1 MKLRECK
8 PMVGLEEFVESVWLL
23 EGPSHGHEWHRI
35 FPDGSIDLVFGFG
48 DRVLRQTAA
57 GHAVQPRACVI
68 GHMSQPLWLKPTGTW
83 RTAGVRLRPEGAF
96 AILSM
101 NLAELSNSCVP
112 LEGLWGRS
120 GRQIVKQLLDVQVPE
135 EALRLFQGFL
145 LKRVAT
151 TRRPHPGTV
160 RAVREILKHRGLVS
174 VSHLART
181 VGWSERTLERRFAQ
195 EVGLSPKL
203 LAQTARFHCLLACV
217 SPERK
222 EKWASLAWDCGFADQ
237 AHLAREVHR
246 FSGASPMRLFDKE
259 VALARML
266 LSPERLR
273 AYLPQI
279 DKS

>member
-1 MKLRECK
+1 
-8 PMVGLEEFVESVWLL
+8 
-23 EGPSHGHEWHRI
+23 
-35 FPDGSIDLVFGFG
+35 
-48 DRVLRQTAA
+48 
-57 GHAVQPRACVI
+57 
-68 GHMSQPLWLKPTGTW
+68 
-83 RTAGVRLRPEGAF
+83 
-96 AILSM
+96 M

-112 LEGLWGRS
+112 LEVLWGRS
-120 GRQIVKQLLDVQVPE
+120 GRQIVEQLLDVQAPE

-145 LKRVAT
+145 LERVAT

-160 RAVREILKHRGLVS
+160 RAVREILKYRGLVS
-174 VSHLART
+174 VNHLART

-203 LAQTARFHCLLACV
+203 LSLTARFHCLLACV

-237 AHLAREVHR
+237 AHLTREVLR

-259 VALARML
+259 LALARML

-273 AYLPQI
+273 AYLPQM

>member
-8 PMVGLEEFVESVWLL
+8 PMAGLEEFVESVWLL
-23 EGPSHGHEWHRI
+23 EGPSHGHEWHRV
-35 FPDGSIDLVFGFG
+35 FPDGSIDIVFGFG
-48 DRVLRQTAA
+48 DRVLRQVAA

-68 GHMSQPLWLKPTGTW
+68 GHWSQPLWLKPTGRW
-83 RTAGVRLRPEGAF
+83 RTAGVRLRPEGAV
-96 AILSM
+96 AILNM
-101 NLAELSNSCVP
+101 DLAELSNSCAP
-112 LEGLWGRS
+112 LEALWGRS
-120 GRQIVKQLLDVQVPE
+120 GRQIVEQLLDVQAPE

-145 LKRVAT
+145 LKRIAT

-160 RAVREILKHRGLVS
+160 RAVREILKYRGLVS
-174 VSHLART
+174 VNHLART

-246 FSGASPMRLFDKE
+246 FAGSSPKRLFDKE
-259 VALARML
+259 LALARML

-273 AYLPQI
+273 AYLPQM

>member
-1 MKLRECK
+1 MKLRESK
-8 PMVGLEEFVESVWLL
+8 PIAGLEEFVESVWLL

-35 FPDGSIDLVFGFG
+35 FPDGSIDIVFGFG
-48 DRVLRQTAA
+48 DRVLRRVAA
-57 GHAVQPRACVI
+57 GHAVQPRANVI
-68 GHMSQPLWLKPTGTW
+68 GHMSQPLLLKPTGTW
-83 RTAGVRLRPEGAF
+83 RTAGVRLRPEGAY
-96 AILSM
+96 AILNM

-112 LEGLWGRS
+112 LEAVWGRS
-120 GRQIVKQLLDVQVPE
+120 GRRIVEQLLDVRVPE

-145 LKRVAT
+145 LNRVAT

-160 RAVREILKHRGLVS
+160 RAVREILKYRGHVS
-174 VSHLART
+174 VHHLART

-203 LAQTARFHCLLACV
+203 LSQTARFHCLLACV

-237 AHLAREVHR
+237 AHLTREVLR
-246 FSGASPMRLFDKE
+246 FAGSSPMKLFDKE
-259 VALARML
+259 LALARML

-273 AYLPQI
+273 ACLPQI
-279 DKS
+279 DQS

>member
-8 PMVGLEEFVESVWLL
+8 PMPGLEEFVESVWLL

-35 FPDGSIDLVFGFG
+35 FPDGSIDVVFGFG
-48 DRVLRQTAA
+48 DRVLRQVDN
-57 GHAVQPRACVI
+57 GHAVQPRANVI
-68 GHMSQPLWLKPTGTW
+68 GHWSQPLWLKPTGVW

-96 AILSM
+96 AVLNV
-101 NLAELSNSCVP
+101 NLAELSNACVP
-112 LEGLWGRS
+112 LEAVLGRS
-120 GRQIVKQLLDVQVPE
+120 GREIVDQLLDMQNPA
-135 EALRLFQGFL
+135 EALKLFQEVL

-160 RAVREILKHRGLVS
+160 RAVREILDHRGLVS
-174 VSHLART
+174 VHHLAKT

-195 EVGLSPKL
+195 EVGTSPKL
-203 LAQTARFHCLLACV
+203 LSQTARFHCLLACV

-246 FSGASPMRLFDKE
+246 FAGSTPRKLFDKE
-259 VALARML
+259 LALARML

-273 AYLPQI
+273 GYLPQM

>member
-1 MKLRECK
+1 M
-8 PMVGLEEFVESVWLL
+8 
-23 EGPSHGHEWHRI
+23 
-35 FPDGSIDLVFGFG
+35 
-48 DRVLRQTAA
+48 
-57 GHAVQPRACVI
+57 
-68 GHMSQPLWLKPTGTW
+68 
-83 RTAGVRLRPEGAF
+83 
-96 AILSM
+96 
-101 NLAELSNSCVP
+101 
-112 LEGLWGRS
+112 
-120 GRQIVKQLLDVQVPE
+120 VKQLLDVQVPE

-174 VSHLART
+174 VNHLART

-203 LAQTARFHCLLACV
+203 LSQTARFHCLLACV

-237 AHLAREVHR
+237 AHLAREVLR
-246 FSGASPMRLFDKE
+246 FAGSSPMRLFDKE
-259 VALARML
+259 LALAHML

-279 DKS
+279 DKG

>member
-1 MKLRECK
+1 L
-8 PMVGLEEFVESVWLL
+8 
-23 EGPSHGHEWHRI
+23 
-35 FPDGSIDLVFGFG
+35 
-48 DRVLRQTAA
+48 
-57 GHAVQPRACVI
+57 
-68 GHMSQPLWLKPTGTW
+68 
-83 RTAGVRLRPEGAF
+83 
-96 AILSM
+96 AILNV
-101 NLAELSNSCVP
+101 NLAELSNSCVS
-112 LEGLWGRS
+112 LEALWGRS
-120 GRQIVKQLLDVQVPE
+120 GRQIVEQLLDVQAPD

-160 RAVREILKHRGLVS
+160 RAVREILKYRGLVS
-174 VSHLART
+174 VHH
-181 VGWSERTLERRFAQ
+181 LERRFAQ

-203 LAQTARFHCLLACV
+203 LSQTARFHCLLASV

-246 FSGASPMRLFDKE
+246 FAGSPPMRLFDKE
-259 VALARML
+259 LALAHML

-279 DKS
+279 DES

>member
-1 MKLRECK
+1 MKLRESK
-8 PMVGLEEFVESVWLL
+8 PMPGLDEFVESVWVL
-23 EGPSHGHEWHRI
+23 EGPSDGHEWHRI
-35 FPDGSIDLVFGFG
+35 FPDGSIDIVFGFG
-48 DRVLRQTAA
+48 DRVLRQVATGYAF
-57 GHAVQPRACVI
+57 QPRANVI
-68 GHMSQPLWLKPTGTW
+68 GHMSQPLLLKPTGIW

-96 AILSM
+96 AVLNM
-101 NLAELSNSCVP
+101 NLAELADSCVP
-112 LEGLWGRS
+112 LEAVWGRS
-120 GRQIVKQLLDVQVPE
+120 GKQIVEQLLDVQAPE

-174 VSHLART
+174 VHHLAQT

-203 LAQTARFHCLLACV
+203 LSQTARFHCLLACV

-237 AHLAREVHR
+237 AHLAREVQR
-246 FSGASPMRLFDKE
+246 FAGSSPMKLFDKE
-259 VALARML
+259 LALARML

-273 AYLPQI
+273 GCLPQI

>member
-8 PMVGLEEFVESVWLL
+8 PMPGLEEFVESVWLL
-23 EGPSHGHEWHRI
+23 EGPSSGHEWHRV

-48 DRVLRQTAA
+48 DRVLRQEAT
-57 GHAVQPRACVI
+57 GHVVQPRASVI
-68 GHMSQPLWLKPTGTW
+68 GHWSRPLWLKPTGTW

-96 AILSM
+96 AILST

-112 LEGLWGRS
+112 LEAFWGHS
-120 GRQIVKQLLDVQVPE
+120 GRQMVEQLLDVQSPE

-160 RAVREILKHRGLVS
+160 RAVRQILDHRGLIS
-174 VSHLART
+174 IHRLAQT

-203 LAQTARFHCLLACV
+203 LSQTARFHCLLACV

-246 FSGASPMRLFDKE
+246 FAGSSPKRLFDKE
-259 VALARML
+259 LALARML

-273 AYLPQI
+273 SCLPQCE
-279 DKS
+279 KS

>member
-1 MKLRECK
+1 MKLRERK
-8 PMVGLEEFVESVWLL
+8 PIAGLEEFVESVWLL

-48 DRVLRQTAA
+48 DRVLRQVAA

-68 GHMSQPLWLKPTGTW
+68 GHWSQPLWLRPTGTW
-83 RTAGVRLRPEGAF
+83 RTAGVRLRPEGAL
-96 AILSM
+96 AILDM

-112 LEGLWGRS
+112 LDALWGRS
-120 GRQIVKQLLDVQVPE
+120 GRQIVEQLLDVRAPE
-135 EALRLFQGFL
+135 EALRLFQEFL

-160 RAVREILKHRGLVS
+160 RAVREILKHHGTVS
-174 VSHLART
+174 VTHLAQM

-195 EVGLSPKL
+195 EVGLCPKL
-203 LAQTARFHCLLACV
+203 LSQTARFHCLLACV

-246 FSGASPMRLFDKE
+246 FAGSSPMKLFDKE
-259 VALARML
+259 LALARML

-273 AYLPQI
+273 AYLPQM
-279 DKS
+279 DKA

>member
-1 MKLRECK
+1 MKLRESK
-8 PMVGLEEFVESVWLL
+8 PIPGLEEFVESVWLL
-23 EGPSHGHEWHRI
+23 EGPSQGHDWHRI
-35 FPDGSIDLVFGFG
+35 FPDGSIDVVFGFG
-48 DRVLRQTAA
+48 DRVLRQIPN
-57 GHAVQPRACVI
+57 GHAVQPRANVI
-68 GHMSQPLWLKPTGTW
+68 GHWSEPLWLKPTGVW

-96 AILSM
+96 AVLNV

-112 LEGLWGRS
+112 LEAVWGRS
-120 GRQIVKQLLDVQVPE
+120 GAQIVDQLLAKQNPE
-135 EALRLFQGFL
+135 EGLKLFQEAL

-160 RAVREILKHRGLVS
+160 RAVREILDRRGLVS
-174 VSHLART
+174 VHHLART

-195 EVGLSPKL
+195 EVGTSPKL

-246 FSGASPMRLFDKE
+246 FAGSTPRKLFDKE
-259 VALARML
+259 LALARLL

-273 AYLPQI
+273 SYLPQM
-279 DKS
+279 DNS

>member
-8 PMVGLEEFVESVWLL
+8 PMAGLEDFVESVWLL
-23 EGPSHGHEWHRI
+23 EGPSHGHEWHRV
-35 FPDGSIDLVFGFG
+35 FPNGSIDLVFGFG
-48 DRVLRQTAA
+48 DRVLRQVAS
-57 GHAVQPRACVI
+57 GHSVQPRAGVI
-68 GHMSQPLWLKPTGTW
+68 GHMSRPLSLKPTGVW

-96 AILSM
+96 AILNMDLS
-101 NLAELSNSCVP
+101 ELSNACVP
-112 LEGLWGRS
+112 LETLWGRS
-120 GRQIVKQLLDVQVPE
+120 GKQVVEQLLDVQDPK
-135 EALRLFQGFL
+135 EALRLFQAFL

-160 RAVREILKHRGLVS
+160 RAVREILEYRGLVS
-174 VSHLART
+174 VNHLARQ
-181 VGWSERTLERRFAQ
+181 VAWSERTLERRFAQ

-203 LAQTARFHCLLACV
+203 LSQTARFHCLLACV

-222 EKWASLAWDCGFADQ
+222 EKWASLAWDCGYADQ

-246 FSGASPMRLFDKE
+246 FAGSSPKRLFDKE
-259 VALARML
+259 LELAHML

-273 AYLPQI
+273 ACLPQM

>member
-1 MKLRECK
+1 
-8 PMVGLEEFVESVWLL
+8 
-23 EGPSHGHEWHRI
+23 
-35 FPDGSIDLVFGFG
+35 
-48 DRVLRQTAA
+48 
-57 GHAVQPRACVI
+57 
-68 GHMSQPLWLKPTGTW
+68 MSQPLWLKPTGTW

-112 LEGLWGRS
+112 LEAVWGRS
-120 GRQIVKQLLDVQVPE
+120 GKQIVERLLDVQAPQ

-160 RAVREILKHRGLVS
+160 RAVREILKCRGHVS
-174 VSHLART
+174 VHHLART

-203 LAQTARFHCLLACV
+203 LSQTARFHCLLACV

-259 VALARML
+259 LALAHML

-273 AYLPQI
+273 AFLPQI

>member
-8 PMVGLEEFVESVWLL
+8 PMAGLEEFVESVWLL

-48 DRVLRQTAA
+48 DRVLRQVDT
-57 GHAVQPRACVI
+57 GHAVQPRANVI
-68 GHMSQPLWLKPTGTW
+68 GHWSRPLWLKPTGTW

-96 AILSM
+96 AILSV

-112 LEGLWGRS
+112 LEAVLGRS
-120 GRQIVKQLLDVQVPE
+120 GKHTVEQLLDVQAPD
-135 EALRLFQGFL
+135 EALRLFQRFL
-145 LKRVAT
+145 LKRVET

-160 RAVREILKHRGLVS
+160 RAVREILRYRGLVS
-174 VSHLART
+174 VNHLART

-203 LAQTARFHCLLACV
+203 LSQTARFHCLLACV

-246 FSGASPMRLFDKE
+246 FAGSSPMRLFDKE
-259 VALARML
+259 LALAHML

-273 AYLPQI
+273 ACLPQI